1 MTGPEVSAPS
11 TERRQI
17 AIVKSY
23 GELVTALRARSDE
36 LQVTRET
43 LDHITGLQNGYAAKL
58 LAPVPIRMLGRIS
71 LGPMLAA
78 LGMSI
83 VLVED
88 LSALRKIQ
96 LQMTKR
102 LKPRLDAS
110 GAMPTGKSKKRRGVF
125 RGNSEWGKL
134 LAARRVALQTDK
146 ERSDSAR
153 RAARIRW
160 RRKRTAA
167 GRSAI
172 EPVSAKES
180 SSFRPSPSNEKP

>member
-1 MTGPEVSAPS
+1 MTGPEVSAPG

-17 AIVKSY
+17 AIVSDY
-23 GELVTALRARSDE
+23 LGLIAALRARADE
-36 LQVTRET
+36 LRISRES
-43 LDHITGLQNGYAAKL
+43 LDHLTGLQSGYSGKL

-96 LQMTKR
+96 SQLTKR

-134 LAARRVALQTDK
+134 MAARRVALQTDK

-153 RAARIRW
+153 HAARIRW
-160 RRKRTAA
+160 GRKRVAMRCKCRTILNGA
-167 GRSAI
+167 GASACQ
-172 EPVSAKES
+172 
-180 SSFRPSPSNEKP
+180 